1 MTAQTRKLKVDQR
14 FELELV
20 LDGTQDFRWRSW
32 KDGWLSGVL
41 AGHLVH
47 VRQVGDILE
56 YRASEEANLD
66 DLLRSYF
73 RLDEDVETVHKEL
86 SGADDTMAKLVNRYP
101 YLRILRQ
108 PDPWQAT
115 VSYICSPTNRI
126 ERISKS
132 VENIACS
139 LGEPKEL
146 HGDVRHTFPEPEK
159 VRGASENGLK
169 GLTVGLPSFP
179 TRIVK
184 AAERIRARSLNL
196 NHLSQPDVCYAEAK
210 RRLMGCQGIGG
221 KVADCIALFSLDK
234 TQAFPVDTWV
244 ERALNCYYPEQKNLS
259 GDVLVM
265 WAQDRFGEHA
275 GYASQLL
282 FLAQREHENVAATQ
296 LAESEPCSASDVSSP

>member
-1 MTAQTRKLKVDQR
+1 MTGQTRKLKVDQR

-86 SGADDTMAKLVNRYP
+86 SGTDDTMAKLVNRYP

-115 VSYICSPTNRI
+115 VSYICSANNRI
-126 ERISKS
+126 KRTSDLVERIACMSDRRTELDGDIRYAFPTPGEVLKRKS
-132 VENIACS
+132 EIEEAK
-139 LGEPKEL
+139 LGL
-146 HGDVRHTFPEPEK
+146 HRGSGIIDAAQRECDGRLPLGQLQEFPYLDAKRYLEK
-159 VRGASENGLK
+159 V
-169 GLTVGLPSFP
+169 T
-179 TRIVK
+179 
-184 AAERIRARSLNL
+184 
-196 NHLSQPDVCYAEAK
+196 
-210 RRLMGCQGIGG
+210 GIGP
-221 KVADCIALFSLDK
+221 KVADCIALFALDK
-234 TQAFPVDTWV
+234 GEAFPVDTWV
-244 ERALNCYYPEQKNLS
+244 QRALDHYYPQKDLH
-259 GDVLVM
+259 DV
-265 WAQDRFGEHA
+265 RSSFGKHA

-282 FLAQREHENVAATQ
+282 FREART
-296 LAESEPCSASDVSSP
+296 